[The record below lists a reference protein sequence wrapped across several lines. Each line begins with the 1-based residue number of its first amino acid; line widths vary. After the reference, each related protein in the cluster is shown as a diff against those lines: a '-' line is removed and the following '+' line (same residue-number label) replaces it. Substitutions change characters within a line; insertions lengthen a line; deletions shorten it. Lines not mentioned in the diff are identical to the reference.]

1 MRKFI
6 LVSLTAL
13 VTLLGAVLFAPPSKQ
28 SCSDIFNGVQHSAC
42 GTNNSHSL
50 VTWRD
55 WLQGKSRSTQF
66 HFLDLV
72 ELMFGERV
80 QESAKQQATSEKKS
94 FLNFS
99 YE

>member
-13 VTLLGAVLFAPPSKQ
+13 TTLLGALLFAPPSQQ
-28 SCSDIFNGVQHSAC
+28 SCNDIFNGVQHSPCSVSNA
-42 GTNNSHSL
+42 HSL

-72 ELMFGERV
+72 ELMFGDKV
-80 QESAKQQATSEKKS
+80 TESAKQKVTSEKKS
-94 FLNFS
+94 FLMFS